1 MHQAEQVG
9 GFIGAIAN
17 AIAAEPVLIEDS
29 NPLVAAAYIDRCIV
43 DFIDQNLLFSTDP
56 TSIAIADGVVQF
68 NAAVEI
74 LWSSQAPL
82 ACTNRFQLTNGS
94 L

>member
-1 MHQAEQVG
+1 MLEAREIAEARQTTFEAVALAEINLLLHQAEKVG

-29 NPLVAAAYIDRCIV
+29 DALVAAAYIDRCVV

-56 TSIAIADGVVQF
+56 TSIAIADGVVQ
-68 NAAVEI
+68 
-74 LWSSQAPL
+74 
-82 ACTNRFQLTNGS
+82 
-94 L
+94 